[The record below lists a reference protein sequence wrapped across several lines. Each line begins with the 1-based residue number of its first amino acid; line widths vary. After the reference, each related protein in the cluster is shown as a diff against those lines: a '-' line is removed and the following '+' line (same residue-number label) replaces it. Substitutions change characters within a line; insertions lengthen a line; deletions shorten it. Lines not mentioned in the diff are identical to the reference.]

1 MKATT
6 SRTKAKRPSLQN
18 KKLSGKIKVFFT
30 RKMSP
35 MPVSFADIPVGSSW
49 SRPDLAML
57 WGYKAYQALARGVV
71 TPANNNKII
80 LFVTEE
86 KQTSAT
92 NYQDILS
99 EDILQWEGPNDHFA
113 EERMITAKERG
124 ETIHLFHR
132 QRHHMDFE
140 YRGELGILSTTR
152 RTNRP
157 SKFVFEVLDQ
167 YRQSWTHDQLL
178 ATFYLYLQLKPSE
191 IQSAS
196 TAVSVFAQHLGKP
209 QQAIAAK
216 LRTLTQ
222 LDPVLARQSIK
233 ASDNVTALDESVW
246 GEFQKNWTATT
257 LTAREAYEAVVG
269 TYQEAAGTNQVSA
282 ADASYLFQ
290 EGLTRE
296 TLVQVRKNQ
305 YVFRKAILSS
315 YDTTCCISGIR
326 NEKLLIASHIV
337 PWSFDTENRLN
348 PANGLCLSALHDR
361 AYDQGLITVLPDYSI
376 RVSAD
381 FAPQKNNSFLSEAL
395 FRHEGKSIRLP
406 GRFHPAP
413 AFLKAHATRFGYLDG

>member
-1 MKATT
+1 
-6 SRTKAKRPSLQN
+6 
-18 KKLSGKIKVFFT
+18 
-30 RKMSP
+30 
-35 MPVSFADIPVGSSW
+35 MPVSFADIPVGSFW
-49 SRPDLAML
+49 SRPDLAAL

-71 TPANNNKII
+71 TPTGDNKLI

-92 NYQDILS
+92 NYRDVLS

-140 YRGELGILSTTR
+140 YRGELGILSTKCK
-152 RTNRP
+152 TNKP

-191 IQSAS
+191 IHSAS
-196 TAVSVFAQHLGKP
+196 TAVSGFARHLGKP

-222 LDPVLARQSIK
+222 LDPVLARQPVK

-257 LTAREAYEAVVG
+257 LTASEAYEAVVG
-269 TYQEAAGTNQVSA
+269 TYQEAAGINQVSA

-296 TLVQVRKNQ
+296 ALVQVRKNQ

-315 YDTTCCISGIR
+315 YDTTCCISGIK

-337 PWSFDTENRLN
+337 PWSLDTENRLN
-348 PANGLCLSALHDR
+348 PSNGLCLSALHDR

-376 RVSAD
+376 RVA
-381 FAPQKNNSFLSEAL
+381 AELTLQKNNSFLAEAL

-406 GRFHPAP
+406 GRFQPKAE
-413 AFLKAHATRFGYLDG
+413 FLKAHATRFGYLPD